1 MMTTLAQTRVRAV
14 ASIADLAVAFV
25 RDVFDAAG
33 KRAAYRKTLS
43 ELRALGDRELDDL
56 GLSRWDI
63 EQAAR
68 RSVYGA

>member
-1 MMTTLAQTRVRAV
+1 MTTIAQTRARAV
-14 ASIADLAVAFV
+14 ASLADSVVAFV
-25 RDVFDAAG
+25 RDLADASAR
-33 KRAAYRKTLS
+33 RAAYRATVK

-63 EQAAR
+63 DAVAR

>member
-1 MMTTLAQTRVRAV
+1 MTTIAQTRARAV
-14 ASIADLAVAFV
+14 ASVADSVVAFV
-25 RDVFDAAG
+25 RDLADSRA
-33 KRAAYRKTLS
+33 KRAAYRATVR

-63 EQAAR
+63 DTVAR

>member
-1 MMTTLAQTRVRAV
+1 MTTIAQTRARAV
-14 ASIADLAVAFV
+14 ALLADSVVAVARDLA
-25 RDVFDAAG
+25 DAIA
-33 KRAAYRKTLS
+33 KRAAYRATVR

-63 EQAAR
+63 ETVAR